1 MELDVETACPP
12 RLHSHVRRIQV
23 PVDHIAVYK
32 ASRLGVETPIVL
44 DYQIMHCTTDIV
56 SRSTDVAHGCW
67 LAQRSHAA
75 L

>member
-23 PVDHIAVYK
+23 PVDHIAVYE
-32 ASRLGVETPIVL
+32 ASRLGVESPIVL